1 MVVMRNLAVM
11 LVALLLVASSNE
23 ASSIGEVQQQNYEFV
38 NGRWFD
44 GSSFKNRNFYAV
56 GGILTSTKPKRVDS
70 IIDLKDKYVIPP
82 FGEAHNHNVGGA
94 NVEIIRKY
102 VEDGI
107 FYVKNPNNL
116 LRDRAAVESK
126 INIPESVD
134 VTFAN
139 GGLTASE
146 GHPIGLVKRN
156 VARGI
161 WTEADGEGAFYFT
174 VNNKAD
180 LDRKWSAIVAGKPD
194 FIKTYLLYSEE
205 YDKRKDDDRYKYW
218 KGLDPALLPE
228 IVRLTHKSGLRVSTH
243 IESAI
248 DFHNAVIAGVDEINH
263 MPGFRGGPNLDIPDP
278 KIYEIAEDDARL
290 AAQKGIAVVTT
301 LGGISTFKGPLREK
315 GDRLHSG
322 NLRLLKK
329 HGVNVAIGSD
339 EYRKTSAPEAR
350 YIHELGVYSNLE
362 LLKIW
367 CEATPATIFPKR
379 KIGHLRD
386 GYEASFLVLAGN
398 PIEDFQNT
406 SNIEIRLK
414 KGTILKL
421 N

>member
-1 MVVMRNLAVM
+1 MVVMRSLAVV

-70 IIDLKDKYVIPP
+70 IIDIKDKYVIPP

-290 AAQKGIAVVTT
+290 GAQKGITVVTT

-379 KIGHLRD
+379 KIGHLKD

>member
-1 MVVMRNLAVM
+1 MRNLAVM
-11 LVALLLVASSNE
+11 LAALLLVASSHE

-44 GSSFKNRNFYAV
+44 GNSFKNRNFYSV

-94 NVEIIRKY
+94 NLEIIRKY
-102 VEDGI
+102 LEDGI

-116 LRDRAAVESK
+116 PRDRASVESK
-126 INIPESVD
+126 INIPESID

-156 VARGI
+156 IARGI
-161 WTEADGEGAFYFT
+161 WTEADAEGAFYFT

-180 LDRKWSAIVAGKPD
+180 LDRKWSAILAGKPD

-228 IVRLTHKSGLRVSTH
+228 IVRLAHKSGLRVSTH
-243 IESAI
+243 IESAM
-248 DFHNAVIAGVDEINH
+248 DFHNAVIVGVDEINH

-290 AAQKGIAVVTT
+290 GAQKGITVVTT

-329 HGVNVAIGSD
+329 HGVNMAIGSD

-379 KIGHLRD
+379 KIGHLKD

-406 SNIEIRLK
+406 SNIEMRLK